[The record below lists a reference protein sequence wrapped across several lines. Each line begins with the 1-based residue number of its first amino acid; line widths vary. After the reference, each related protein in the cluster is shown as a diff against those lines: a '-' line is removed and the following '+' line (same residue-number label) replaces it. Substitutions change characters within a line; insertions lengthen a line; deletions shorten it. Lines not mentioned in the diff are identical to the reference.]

1 MFTFYYLAT
10 QSCVHLYFL
19 PMLEGLE
26 GKILHSQAKD
36 SQRGNKDSYSD
47 YNSVQFT
54 LTAKYVITV

>member
-1 MFTFYYLAT
+1 M
-10 QSCVHLYFL
+10 
-19 PMLEGLE
+19 EGLE